1 MQSVPPGFLPIP
13 KVTVVDALMGA
24 GKTTL
29 AIEEMTQIAH
39 PFTDDDDDG
48 RRFVYITPILK
59 EIERVQKRI
68 PSVVDPAPE
77 RGRKLQGLN
86 SLIAKG
92 ENIASTHSLFRHV
105 DENTAAAL
113 SNYRY
118 TLFIDEV
125 AEWVERYEIST
136 SDLRMLFDQGL
147 LQVNRETKRVD
158 WIDPAGG
165 YRGKFE
171 GLRSLCRLGKIVASR
186 FAKDDTTPVLL
197 LWQMPTEF
205 LAHFERVV
213 VFTHMFEGSDM
224 SAYLRLHG
232 VEIEMMTID
241 PADRSKMVPY
251 DPSIEAERVEKIRH
265 LVEVNTDK
273 ALNAVGKK
281 TGRTNPLSK
290 GWFDNDR
297 KTGETKTKQLH
308 RAIGTFFRK
317 HTGTPS
323 GSPSSRNLWSTFT
336 SYRKALQG
344 NGYARSFIPLNT
356 RATNDYRD
364 RTALAYCVN
373 LYRHPFIRGY
383 FDDHGVP
390 TSDDFYALGTL
401 TQWIWRSAIR
411 DGKPVKVFV
420 PSERMRGLLL
430 DWLDGKLPS
439 IDGAGEGEPDLCVSD
454 DSDISTEKEE
464 QRDTE
469 PEFA

>member
-1 MQSVPPGFLPIP
+1 MLSVPLLCP

-29 AIEEMTQIAH
+29 AIEQMTQIAH
-39 PFTDDDDDG
+39 PFREDEDDG
-48 RRFVYITPILK
+48 RRFIYITPILP
-59 EIERVQKRI
+59 EVTRVRESI
-68 PSVVDPAPE
+68 PSVVEPVPE
-77 RGRKLQGLN
+77 GGRKLYGLN
-86 SLIAKG
+86 GLIAKG
-92 ENIASTHSLFRHV
+92 ENIASTHALFRHV

-113 SNYRY
+113 ENYRY

-125 AEWVERYEIST
+125 AEWVEKYEISS

-147 LQVNRETKRVD
+147 LRVNRETKRVD

-165 YRGKFE
+165 YQGKFE

-232 VEIEMMTID
+232 VEIEMMTIS
-241 PADRSKMVPY
+241 PIDRAKMIPY
-251 DPSIEAERVEKIRH
+251 DPAVEAKRVEKIRH
-265 LVEVNTDK
+265 LIEVNADK
-273 ALNAVGKK
+273 SLNAVGKK
-281 TGRTNPLSK
+281 TGKTNPLSK

-297 KTGETKTKQLH
+297 KTGEVKTKQLH

-317 HTGTPS
+317 HAGTS
-323 GSPSSRNLWSTFT
+323 TSRSPSSRNLWSTFNK
-336 SYRKALQG
+336 YRKAIQG
-344 NGYARSFIPLNT
+344 NGYLRSFIPLNT
-356 RATNDYRD
+356 RATNEYRT
-364 RTALAYCVN
+364 RSALAYCVN
-373 LYRHPFIRGY
+373 LYRHPFIRAY

-390 TSDDFYALGTL
+390 TSDDFYALGTM

-411 DGKPVKVFV
+411 DGQPIKVFV

-430 DWLDGKLPS
+430 NWLDGKLPR
-439 IDGAGEGEPDLCVSD
+439 IDGNGEGEPDRTASPDRNEPDEEEREEARD
-454 DSDISTEKEE
+454 D
-464 QRDTE
+464 E